1 MLAVVARTRI
11 FPVLLPE
18 PGARER
24 GSRAGRRRARF
35 TPLTRALVAALLV
48 VVPAIAYVSQSTATA
63 RTGYAILTLREE
75 VTSLQAENARLV
87 VGVSALKSPERI
99 ERAARGRLGMVQP
112 TPAQMAAL
120 TVPSPAVA
128 VPAVSGPTVWQRV
141 SALLLGRE
149 AAASER

>member
-99 ERAARGRLGMVQP
+99 ERIAVALGMLRP
-112 TPAQMAAL
+112 SPAQMAAL

-128 VPAVSGPTVWQRV
+128 VPAVARPTVWQRV
-141 SALLLGRE
+141 GALLLGHE